1 MLYIKIEMLYIKITN
16 VIYKFPIFAPPARPN
31 PPMLYIKTRKFIY
44 NHQKR

>member
-31 PPMLYIKTRKFIY
+31 LPMLYIKNGKFIY